1 MKDSQVSSRRG
12 KKDLKFMET
21 ISLNQN
27 EKRNSLGWF
36 CELVTRVGA
45 WLAWVVVCSPLV
57 PCCKT
62 PLGTALGKGSPTLR
76 WTEGDGSRECWGEVS
91 RGLARQ
97 PVCGDLSP
105 KPALSFS
112 ASPELFV
119 DGGKA
124 GGGRKGEDPLE

>member
-1 MKDSQVSSRRG
+1 MR
-12 KKDLKFMET
+12 
-21 ISLNQN
+21 
-27 EKRNSLGWF
+27 RNSLGWF
-36 CELVTRVGA
+36 WELVTRVGA
-45 WLAWVVVCSPLV
+45 WLAWVVVCSPLD
-57 PCCKT
+57 

-76 WTEGDGSRECWGEVS
+76 WTEGDGSRDECWGEVS

-112 ASPELFV
+112 ARPELFV
-119 DGGKA
+119 DGA